1 MKVKNLSSFKLDN
14 VLLCLFCMGYTVLS
28 LLPAVKYSVS
38 YVIAGSFCL
47 IPVALSF
54 LKFPKLRTDIFIIAV
69 LGIVCG
75 LLTWLLDNG
84 GLKET
89 ANIAINSLRFF
100 MPCLLFFVLSRVPAV
115 YKWVVWIIAAVI
127 MIFVTV
133 KTLDAIDTNDMI
145 ARLLAQGDTGE
156 RITTFRMENIGGFGF
171 CYAVGLTFPL
181 WISTI
186 IDTKNKWVKG
196 FAIVLAIL
204 TFWFVLKVQYM
215 ILLIMCVF
223 TVLLAIIL
231 RPVNA
236 FKKMFA
242 VIFIVFLIML
252 MPLILRLITQL
263 NIGQHIAG
271 KIENVAAF
279 LDGSVTADSTT
290 SRVVKYKAAF
300 SEFIRSP
307 IFGTV
312 SSKAAGKAHSTWLL
326 LGCQTGLIG
335 ICSFAYMLFSGYK
348 CTSLTLKE
356 FGVSKIPFIVTF
368 VTLIV
373 LALVN
378 PVDYSY
384 EISFVVFLFVPLTML
399 LFSEKEEG
407 EKNAELGA

>member
-1 MKVKNLSSFKLDN
+1 MTPRELKARVDSF
-14 VLLCLFCMGYTVLS
+14 LLCLYCVGYLILT
-28 LLPAVKYSVS
+28 LLPMAKYSVS
-38 YVIAGSFCL
+38 YIISGTYCL
-47 IPVALSF
+47 VPVALVF
-54 LKFPKLRTDIFIIAV
+54 LKFPEWRTNIFVIGATGLFCGIIV
-69 LGIVCG
+69 Y
-75 LLTWLLDNG
+75 LLENG
-84 GLKET
+84 GLSEVV
-89 ANIAINSLRFF
+89 NIPINFLRFF

-156 RITTFRMENIGGFGF
+156 KITTFRMENIGGFGF

-223 TVLLAIIL
+223 TVLLAIIF

-279 LDGSVTADSTT
+279 LDGSVTAGSTT
-290 SRVVKYKAAF
+290 NRVNLYKDAF
-300 SEFIRSP
+300 FEFLHSP
-307 IFGTV
+307 VWGVAQSVQAPIC
-312 SSKAAGKAHSTWLL
+312 HSTWLTL
-326 LGCQTGLIG
+326 ACTSGLFG
-335 ICSFAYMLFSGYK
+335 IASFAYMISVVYK
-348 CTSLTLKE
+348 GVLKIMSE
-356 FGVSKIPFIVTF
+356 HNLNKIPFVVTF
-368 VTLIV
+368 ITLVV
-373 LALVN
+373 LAFFN
-378 PVDYSY
+378 PVNYAY
-384 EISFVVFLFVPLTML
+384 EISLVVFLFVPLTML
-399 LFSEKEEG
+399 LFGEKKEG
-407 EKNAELGA
+407 KKNAELGA